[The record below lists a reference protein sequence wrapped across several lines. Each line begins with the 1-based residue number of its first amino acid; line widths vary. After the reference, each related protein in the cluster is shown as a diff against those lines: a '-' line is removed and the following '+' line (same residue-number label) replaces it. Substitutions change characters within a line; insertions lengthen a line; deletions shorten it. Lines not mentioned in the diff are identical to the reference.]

1 MRKRKFTFWLFY
13 SLLIFWIVF
22 GVVAIALGK
31 QEVACG
37 AGVLIFIQFGI
48 KNALKPCLDPLLN
61 TPKKIYQP
69 NHLRLYR
76 IILIIAYILLACLT
90 IYAFF
95 KLK

>member
-13 SLLIFWIVF
+13 SLLILWIAF
-22 GVVAIALGK
+22 GGISFVLGK

-48 KNALKPCLDPLLN
+48 KNALKPCLDPFLV

-69 NHLRLYR
+69 NHLKLYR
-76 IILIIAYILLACLT
+76 ISLIIAYILLACLT

-95 KLK
+95 KIE

>member
-13 SLLIFWIVF
+13 SLLIFWIAF

-31 QEVACG
+31 QRVACG

-48 KNALKPCLDPLLN
+48 KNALKPCLDPFLV
-61 TPKKIYQP
+61 TPKKNYQP
-69 NHLRLYR
+69 NHLKLYR
-76 IILIIAYILLACLT
+76 IILIIAYTLLACLT

-95 KLK
+95 ELE